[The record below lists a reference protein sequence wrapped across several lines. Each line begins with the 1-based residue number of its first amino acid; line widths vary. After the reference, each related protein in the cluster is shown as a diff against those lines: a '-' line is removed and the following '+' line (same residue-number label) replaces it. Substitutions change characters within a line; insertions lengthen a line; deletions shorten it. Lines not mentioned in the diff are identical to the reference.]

1 MNLNGEGAGGAGKNG
16 LPGSGSVV
24 CQGPCV
30 SEFKA
35 NKIYIKQALIFT
47 LFTLPRLSP
56 GIL

>member
-16 LPGSGSVV
+16 LPGSVV